1 MIYGEIT
8 LSTVSIGYLNK
19 RLITKAI
26 TLYKLVFSES
36 ALKQVSKNK

>member
-1 MIYGEIT
+1 MKYAEIT
-8 LSTVSIGYLNK
+8 LSTVSIGNLK

-36 ALKQVSKNK
+36 ALNQVSKNK